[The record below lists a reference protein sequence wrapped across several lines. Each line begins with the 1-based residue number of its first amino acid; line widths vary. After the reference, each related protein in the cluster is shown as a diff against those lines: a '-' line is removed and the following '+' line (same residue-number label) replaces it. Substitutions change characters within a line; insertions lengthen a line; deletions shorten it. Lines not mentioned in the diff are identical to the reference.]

1 MRKSNIDVQICGY
14 ADVQMCGYEDARM
27 INQNLELIV
36 LDMNL

>member
-1 MRKSNIDVQICGY
+1 MRGY